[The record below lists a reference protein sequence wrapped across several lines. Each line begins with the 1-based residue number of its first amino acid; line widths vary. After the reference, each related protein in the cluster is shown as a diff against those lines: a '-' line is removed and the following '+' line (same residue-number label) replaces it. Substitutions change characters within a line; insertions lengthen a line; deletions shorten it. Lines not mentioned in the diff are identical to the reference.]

1 MTPFFS
7 VIIPTYNRAHLIDK
21 TLESLVSQEFKDFEI
36 IVVDDGG
43 TDNTKEV
50 VEEFKDNRI
59 KYYWK
64 ENAERGAA
72 RNFGAS
78 KANGKYLNFFDS
90 DDLAY
95 PQHLLIAKKIIE
107 GNNTHDVFHLGYDI
121 SSPSGDLIKKNNHV
135 GNSAFKELLKCSYL
149 SINSVFLKYEIW
161 NEIRF
166 NEDRKLVIAEDW
178 HFYLKLAV
186 RYDWVSFDE
195 NVTSCIVQH
204 TSRSM
209 NSTSGDACLASANI
223 FKKSLEEDN
232 LFSEK
237 LSTTQK
243 KRIFAEPISV
253 AALRYAV
260 EKKKIQ
266 SIKILTKAAILN
278 YKTLFTK
285 RTLAIIKHLLFN
297 W

>member
-1 MTPFFS
+1 MSPFFS
-7 VIIPTYNRAHLIDK
+7 IIIPTYNRSHLIGK
-21 TLESLVSQEFKDFEI
+21 TLESLVRQEFKDFEI

-50 VEEFKDNRI
+50 VEGFKDNRI

-78 KANGKYLNFFDS
+78 KASGKYLNFFDS

-95 PQHLLIAKKIIE
+95 PQHLLISKKIIE
-107 GNNTHDVFHLGYDI
+107 ENNSPAVFHLGYEMR
-121 SSPSGDLIKKNNHV
+121 SPSGDLIKKNNSV
-135 GNSAFKELLKCSYL
+135 GNSAFKELLIRSYL
-149 SINSVFLKYEIW
+149 SMNSVFLKYDVW

-166 NEDRKLVIAEDW
+166 NEDRKLVISEDW
-178 HFYLKLAV
+178 LFYLKLAV
-186 RYDWVSFDE
+186 RYGWASFDE
-195 NVTSCIVQH
+195 NITSCIVQH
-204 TSRSM
+204 SKRSM
-209 NSTSGDACLASANI
+209 NTTSGDACVASAKI
-223 FKKSLEEDN
+223 FKNSLEEDK

-237 LSTTQK
+237 LSTSQK
-243 KRIFAEPISV
+243 NIIFAEPISV
-253 AALRYAV
+253 AALRFAV
-260 EKKKIQ
+260 EKKKIK
-266 SIKILTKAAILN
+266 SIKTFAKAASLN

>member
-1 MTPFFS
+1 MPPFFS
-7 VIIPTYNRAHLIDK
+7 VIIPTYNRAHLIGK
-21 TLESLVSQEFKDFEI
+21 TLESLVRQEFKDFEI

-50 VEEFKDNRI
+50 VEGFKDNRI

-78 KANGKYLNFFDS
+78 KASGKYLNFFDS

-95 PQHLLIAKKIIE
+95 PQHLLISKKIIE
-107 GNNTHDVFHLGYDI
+107 ENNSPAVFHLGYEMR
-121 SSPSGDLIKKNNHV
+121 SPSGDLIKKNNSV
-135 GNSAFKELLKCSYL
+135 GNSAFKELLIRSYL
-149 SINSVFLKYEIW
+149 SMNSVFLKYDVW

-166 NEDRKLVIAEDW
+166 NEDRKLVISEDW
-178 HFYLKLAV
+178 LFYLKLAV
-186 RYDWVSFDE
+186 RYGWASFDE
-195 NVTSCIVQH
+195 NITSCIVQH
-204 TSRSM
+204 SKRSM
-209 NSTSGDACLASANI
+209 NTTSGDACVASAKI
-223 FKKSLEEDN
+223 FKNSLEEDK

-237 LSTTQK
+237 LSTSQK
-243 KRIFAEPISV
+243 NIIFAEPISV
-253 AALRYAV
+253 AALRFAV
-260 EKKKIQ
+260 EKKKIK
-266 SIKILTKAAILN
+266 SIKTFAKAASLN